1 MVSFTMPTLLASY
14 PHNEGEGGKRKRWC
28 SNAGID
34 IRSEL
39 ETASK
44 KPRLSITSLMSD
56 KVERTVTP
64 PQGVPVWN
72 LMTGRSSGVA
82 AERTARSTI
91 TFNRL
96 LIKFTESSDYIV
108 ELTEEDIE
116 KRIWSST
123 LPASP
128 RLTGHET
135 AEFWVLFWDI
145 IHCKPFLLAPNS
157 SLPVS

>member
-1 MVSFTMPTLLASY
+1 MPTLLASY
-14 PHNEGEGGKRKRWC
+14 SHNEGEGGKRKRWC

-44 KPRLSITSLMSD
+44 KPRLSITSLTGD
-56 KVERTVTP
+56 KVGRSIM
-64 PQGVPVWN
+64 PQGMPVWN
-72 LMTGRSSGVA
+72 LVTGRSSGVA

-96 LIKFTESSDYIV
+96 LIKFTESSDCIV

-123 LPASP
+123 RSASP

-135 AEFWVLFWDI
+135 TEFWVLFWDI
-145 IHCKPFLLAPNS
+145 IHCKPFSLAPSS